1 MSAEIFPVF
10 PAGDSTAFTIRRD
23 YRRYVVFHIQ
33 PRGEGLHPLVLAE
46 GASFESRHAAVAAA
60 QRQARHHWS

>member
-1 MSAEIFPVF
+1 MVEEIFPVF
-10 PAGDSTAFTIRRD
+10 SAGDDSAFTIRRA

-60 QRQARHHWS
+60 QRQARHHEP